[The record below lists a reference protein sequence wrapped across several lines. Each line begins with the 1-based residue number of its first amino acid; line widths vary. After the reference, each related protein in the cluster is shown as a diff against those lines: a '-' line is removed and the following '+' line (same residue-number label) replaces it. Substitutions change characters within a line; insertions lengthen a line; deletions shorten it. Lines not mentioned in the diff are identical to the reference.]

1 MGIQEESM
9 KKNNVIPLFTEQEL
23 ERIRY
28 YRSSSPG
35 IQRVILEVVR
45 AVAVT
50 GDDQQEKK
58 EARKLLRVLE
68 TRE

>member
-1 MGIQEESM
+1 M

>member
-1 MGIQEESM
+1 MM
-9 KKNNVIPLFTEQEL
+9 KNNVIPLFSEEEL

-68 TRE
+68 PKSNQ